1 MTMRRPTCAA
11 VALFGAVLLAPPPA
25 TFAAEPAKPAK
36 TSGDGKSAKKTDKKE
51 PKAAE
56 PLFRSSEPVQLTITA
71 PISALTKG
79 GAAAEAGL
87 PGTVRVA
94 GSPEVL
100 PITLRPRGITRR
112 KRETCPFPPMWLDF
126 VGKPPA
132 NSVFKGQNK
141 LKLVSHCRSSAGFQ
155 QYVLVEYAAYRLYN
169 VLTPTSFNVRL
180 ANIDYVETDGK
191 PVVSR
196 IGFLIE
202 DGGEVAKRNQI
213 NEVKGVQR
221 IRSVQLDARQA
232 VRVALFQYMIGN
244 LDWAMTA
251 GPPGSDCCHNAR
263 LFNAGAA
270 TTGYIPAPYDFDYS
284 GLVDAPYAV
293 PPASL
298 KIASVRTRR
307 YRGYCSLNA
316 EIPAVVAEFNAKRPQ
331 LLAVFDDIPGL
342 EPDEKAKARKYLE
355 GFFEEISTPDGVANK
370 IEKACL

>member
-1 MTMRRPTCAA
+1 M
-11 VALFGAVLLAPPPA
+11 LATPPA
-25 TFAAEPAKPAK
+25 VIAAEPAK
-36 TSGDGKSAKKTDKKE
+36 TNVDAKKAKKADKTG

-56 PLFRSSEPVQLTITA
+56 PLFRSNEPVRLTITA
-71 PISALTKG
+71 PIATLTKG
-79 GAAAEAGL
+79 GAAADAGL
-87 PGTVRVA
+87 PGTLSVA
-94 GSPEVL
+94 GSSEVL

-126 VGKPPA
+126 VGKPPE

-141 LKLVSHCRSSAGFQ
+141 LKLVSHCRSPSTFQ
-155 QYVLVEYAAYRLYN
+155 QYVLTEYAAYRLYN

-180 ANIDYVETDGK
+180 ANIDYVETGGK

-196 IGFLIE
+196 LGFLIE
-202 DGGEVAKRNQI
+202 DGGEVAKRNQLS
-213 NEVKGVQR
+213 EVKGVQR
-221 IRSVQLDARQA
+221 IRSAQLDPRQA
-232 VRVALFQYMIGN
+232 MRVALFQYMIGN

-251 GPPGSDCCHNAR
+251 GPPGSDCCHNSR
-263 LFNAGAA
+263 LFNVGAA
-270 TTGYIPAPYDFDYS
+270 TTGYVPAPYDFDYS

-298 KIASVRTRR
+298 KLASVRSRR
-307 YRGYCSLNA
+307 YRGYCTFNA

-342 EPDEKAKARKYLE
+342 DPDTQSKARKYIE
-355 GFFEEISTPDGVANK
+355 SFFEQISTPEGVADK

>member
-1 MTMRRPTCAA
+1 MMRRCTCAA
-11 VALFGAVLLAPPPA
+11 IALSGTVLLAPPSA
-25 TFAAEPAKPAK
+25 AIAAEPAKAAKPA
-36 TSGDGKSAKKTDKKE
+36 GDGKPTKKAVKNE

-56 PLFRSSEPVQLTITA
+56 ALFRGSEPVRLTITA
-71 PISALTKG
+71 PIGTLSRGG
-79 GAAAEAGL
+79 GAADAGL
-87 PGTVRVA
+87 PGTISVA

-132 NSVFKGQNK
+132 RSVFKGQNK
-141 LKLVSHCRSSAGFQ
+141 LKLVTHCRSPSAFQ

-180 ANIDYVETDGK
+180 ASIDYVETDGR
-191 PVVSR
+191 PVTSR

-213 NEVKGVQR
+213 NEAKGVQR
-221 IRSVQLDARQA
+221 IRSIQLDARQA
-232 VRVALFQYMIGN
+232 VRLAVFQYMIGN

-263 LFNAGAA
+263 LFNVGAA
-270 TTGYIPAPYDFDYS
+270 TTGFLPAPYDFDYS
-284 GLVDAPYAV
+284 GLVDAPYAA

-298 KIASVRTRR
+298 NIASVRTRR
-307 YRGYCSLNA
+307 YRGYCTLNA
-316 EIPAVVAEFNAKRPQ
+316 EIPAVIAELNAKRPQ

-342 EPDEKAKARKYLE
+342 EPDVQAKARTYLE
-355 GFFEEISTPDGVANK
+355 SFFAEISTPDGVSDK